1 MFCIVWQQT
10 CVNRK
15 RTDYVT
21 LIFWKNKKLFLF
33 LLASRGFTSRGVIY
47 DELWSLLCDFF
58 SQKSMFLAI
67 FWGIWQGRDSHS
79 GLQCRYWSVIYI
91 EDVWLPRCRVSRL
104 VWSSCQALLL
114 VQHIVILQCMEVICC
129 VRRRAAVWIHVGG
142 YGSRNSTFKDRGSR
156 YVGHVL
162 SQGSRLVCSDWSD
175 LLC

>member
-1 MFCIVWQQT
+1 VFRCL
-10 CVNRK
+10 CVCVAWKRVNPSRIMRFLRIFQENSGFVRK
-15 RTDYVT
+15 KTHM
-21 LIFWKNKKLFLF
+21 
-33 LLASRGFTSRGVIY
+33 
-47 DELWSLLCDFF
+47 CDFF

-67 FWGIWQGRDSHS
+67 FWEIWQGRDSHS
-79 GLQCRYWSVIYI
+79 GLQCRYWSVIYL

-142 YGSRNSTFKDRGSR
+142 YGSRNSTFKDRCSR